1 MAGPAMTLRASV
13 LHPWLLAAR
22 VKTLPAA
29 LVPVLVGAALARRF
43 GPVAPTVVCSCGA
56 FAVLVQIA
64 TNLANDLYD
73 SERGADTAARRGPLR
88 VTAAGLVSA
97 HAMRRALVVVNLAA
111 VLAGLPALLARGPG
125 LAPVGAA
132 AMLAGWAYTGG
143 PFPLAYHGL
152 GDLFV
157 ILFFGVL
164 AVAGSQFAVSG
175 TLDARAVLVGL
186 GVGLLCDNL
195 LVVNNTRDLETDAA
209 ASKRTLVVRLG
220 RRFARVQFPA
230 QAVSAFALAFAAGP
244 RPGAATLVAAPLA
257 LLAGVRFA
265 RARSGPEYNRALGL
279 AAAALLAYGLALA
292 AGLWWTA

>member
-1 MAGPAMTLRASV
+1 MAASPSALR
-13 LHPWLLAAR
+13 PWLLAAR

-29 LVPVLVGAALARRF
+29 LVPVVVGTALASRS
-43 GPVAPTVVCSCGA
+43 GPVAPALVASCAA

-73 SERGADTAARRGPLR
+73 SVRGADTSARRGPLR
-88 VTAAGLVSA
+88 VTAAGLVSPG
-97 HAMRRALVVVNLAA
+97 AMRRALVVVNLAA
-111 VLAGLPALLARGPG
+111 LLAGLPALLARGPA

-164 AVAGSQFAVSG
+164 AVAGTRFAVSG
-175 TLDARAVLVGL
+175 VLDAPAVLVGL
-186 GVGLLCDNL
+186 GVGLLCDDL

-209 ASKRTLVVRLG
+209 AGKRTLVVRLG
-220 RRFARVQFPA
+220 RGFARRQYVA
-230 QAVSAFALAFAAGP
+230 QAVAAFGLAFAGGP
-244 RPGAATLVAAPLA
+244 RPGAVTLAAAPVA

-265 RARSGPEYNRALGL
+265 RARTGPEHNRALGL

-292 AGLWWTA
+292 AGLWWSG

>member
-1 MAGPAMTLRASV
+1 MTARAPVLR
-13 LHPWLLAAR
+13 PWLLAAR

-43 GPVAPTVVCSCGA
+43 GAVAPVLVASCGA

-88 VTAAGLVSA
+88 VTAAGLIRA
-97 HAMRRALVVVNLAA
+97 PAMRRALVVVNLAA
-111 VLAGLPALLARGPG
+111 VLAGLPALLARGPA

-164 AVAGSQFAVSG
+164 AVGGSQLAISG
-175 TLDARAVLVGL
+175 VLDTRAVLIGL

-209 ASKRTLVVRLG
+209 AAKRTLVVRLG
-220 RRFARVQFPA
+220 RRFARAQYPS
-230 QAVSAFALAFAAGP
+230 QAVSAFALAFATGP
-244 RPGAATLVAAPLA
+244 LPGAATLVAAPLA

-265 RARSGPEYNRALGL
+265 RARSGHQYNRALGL
-279 AAAALLAYGLALA
+279 AAAALLAYGVALA
-292 AGLWWTA
+292 AGLWWST